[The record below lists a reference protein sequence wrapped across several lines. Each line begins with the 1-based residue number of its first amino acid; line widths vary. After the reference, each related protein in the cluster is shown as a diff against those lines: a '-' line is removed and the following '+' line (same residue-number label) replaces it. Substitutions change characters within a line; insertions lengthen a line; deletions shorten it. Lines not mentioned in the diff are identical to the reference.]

1 MKVNPILVNITF
13 QISDHFWHRY
23 FGKSQTRVSQ
33 RGESGASFF
42 WYKRPLERVIK
53 IITGICLCF
62 HTGNTQFHLF
72 LNFDDWSWLGFN
84 RVKKL
89 QDNGIFDSWSP
100 DLSPEVIQKYSLPS
114 YIHTCVRY
122 LHAKLGRA
130 SVTEEELLGIRPNVN
145 FCMSFLGISLK
156 KVFLWLNQMASQLS
170 ILLSVKTVFSCD
182 QAHSNQVW
190 FSFKN

>member
-1 MKVNPILVNITF
+1 MNITF

-114 YIHTCVRY
+114 YIHICVRY

-130 SVTEEELLGIRPNVN
+130 SVTEEELLGIRPSVN
-145 FCMSFLGISLK
+145 FCVNFLGISLK
-156 KVFLWLNQMASQLS
+156 KVFLWLNQMASKLS
-170 ILLSVKTVFSCD
+170 ILL
-182 QAHSNQVW
+182 
-190 FSFKN
+190 